1 MFNKNDEEKVLQ
13 CSLMRRINIVK
24 ITFDWKQQ
32 KNFQLSQSKARKDKH
47 LGFIDCAL
55 SYENI
60 YCKNDRFLMFDIS
73 CCLKL
78 QGSLCLMKR

>member
-1 MFNKNDEEKVLQ
+1 M
-13 CSLMRRINIVK
+13 VK

-32 KNFQLSQSKARKDKH
+32 KNFQLSQSKARRGKH

-60 YCKNDRFLMFDIS
+60 DCENDHFLMFDIYYKA
-73 CCLKL
+73 L
-78 QGSLCLMKR
+78 GV